1 MNSIVSAAETF
12 SDADLMSKRIEQDEE
27 WTLLPIYE
35 FLSMS
40 IPSHP
45 SGDDSITT
53 KQNSG
58 RLLHQSTRDY
68 LLQICMLMLK
78 DDPPQIKDV
87 VDLLKSY
94 HITVSDFNNML
105 KMRMDKYK
113 LSSKIKAS
121 LTSQY
126 NDD

>member
-12 SDADLMSKRIEQDEE
+12 SDADLLSRRIEQDEE

-35 FLSMS
+35 FLSMNL
-40 IPSHP
+40 PSHQL
-45 SGDDSITT
+45 GDNSITT
-53 KQNSG
+53 KQNSR

-78 DDPPQIKDV
+78 DDPPHIKDV

-113 LSSKIKAS
+113 LSFKIKAS